1 MLRYNF
7 DRMFKARGIERPYS
21 FLIHSGIGTHLATR
35 MRKNEVKH
43 IRLEALERVCLL
55 LRCTPNDVM
64 EWKPDDQNDKDHP
77 LNRLIRTESKVI
89 DITRSL
95 NALPMDKLE
104 EISKFI
110 DERVN
115 SEE

>member
-1 MLRYNF
+1 MLQYNF
-7 DRMFKARGIERPYS
+7 DRMFKARGVERPYTYM
-21 FLIHSGIGTHLATR
+21 IHSGFGSNLATR
-35 MRKNEVKH
+35 MRRNQVRSV
-43 IRLEALERVCLL
+43 RLETLERICLL

-64 EWKPDDQNDKDHP
+64 EWTPDDQDDKDHP
-77 LNRLIRTESKVI
+77 LNRLRRTESKVV

-110 DERVN
+110 DKQVN